1 MTQPHPAAPSTP
13 PSPVRVPA
21 SLGAA
26 PQARLDWLFRLP
38 QTGQAAQD
46 LKAMV
51 LRYRQVPPK

>member
-1 MTQPHPAAPSTP
+1 MTQPHLAVPSTP
-13 PSPVRVPA
+13 PCPASVPA
-21 SLGAA
+21 SLRAA

-38 QTGQAAQD
+38 QAGQAAQD

>member
-1 MTQPHPAAPSTP
+1 MNQPPLAVPST
-13 PSPVRVPA
+13 SPCPARVPA
-21 SLGAA
+21 SQGAA